1 MGRRYDDGGI
11 SFRPSARAVNHE
23 GEVLISHV
31 TKTGDKAA
39 ALAFMTKA
47 LKRQGGP
54 ETITTDGLQPPFAA
68 MSEPG
73 NADKQ
78 KNGRWANNS
87 HRPF

>member
-1 MGRRYDDGGI
+1 MTTVRYRFDL
-11 SFRPSARAVNHE
+11 ARAPSTIRAMCSYLTLPRPGKV
-23 GEVLISHV
+23 
-31 TKTGDKAA
+31 A
-39 ALAFMTKA
+39 ALAFMAKA

>member
-31 TKTGDKAA
+31 TKTGNQAA
-39 ALAFMTKA
+39 ALAFMAKA

-54 ETITTDGLQPPFAA
+54 ETTTTDGLQPPCAA

-87 HRPF
+87 HWPF

>member
-1 MGRRYDDGGI
+1 MGRRYDDGEI
-11 SFRPSARAVNHE
+11 SFRPSSRAVNHQ
-23 GEVLISHV
+23 GDVLISYV
-31 TKTGDKAA
+31 TKNGGKVA